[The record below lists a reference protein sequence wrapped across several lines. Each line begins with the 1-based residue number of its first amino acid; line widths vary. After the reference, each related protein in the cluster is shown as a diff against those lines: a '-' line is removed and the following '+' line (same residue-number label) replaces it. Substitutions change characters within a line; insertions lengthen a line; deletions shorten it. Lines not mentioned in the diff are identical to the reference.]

1 MPPMPSRRLH
11 TFHRFSS
18 LPVHVLAFPVSFQI
32 SLDSPGDSDSFAVD
46 GVLSPWLEGPPP
58 SPGASSLGA
67 PSNRLAAIVPH
78 AASCLTTDGPD
89 VSLSPPPQ
97 PVRAH
102 KKRRKGLLERPVA
115 FASRMGGSEFDE
127 EDLDNAGVGIHSRSL
142 PLVSCS
148 AARAIICIGGMAAI
162 GAVGLRLTRDFLR
175 KRRRARL
182 GGPGPPS
189 AFARLLGSVLLANPP
204 TKKKDSGILSRLTG
218 GSLQEAATSEALG
231 ETGSVTALYFT
242 GRSVEQIL
250 ESKGYV
256 PFTPRLKAIVEA
268 SAQRGHKLN
277 VVFVSADN
285 HASDAAKLFKT
296 MPWYAVPFDE
306 SEGRERIRSLYKR
319 FRVTSL
325 PHVVLLDANGRVTN
339 PQAYTSMLANPQD
352 FPWNRKNPLQLLGDR
367 FVTPKGDTVDA
378 SALKGKTV
386 GIYFSAS
393 WCPPCQRFTARLVE
407 TVKKLRERG
416 EQVELVLVSNDRDA
430 ESFKNYFAKMD
441 WLAVPFTD
449 AATRAVAQDTLGVRS
464 LPTLIWVD
472 SSGEVLTR
480 RGVASV
486 SNDPEGALFPW
497 KDKAVKDV
505 DEALE
510 SIAEEPVLLA
520 FMDQATEKTQQQ
532 VQKAMEEAA
541 EALKQEAAGETLPP
555 VPQFLTAKRGS
566 PRTAALRQI
575 CKEGLPAE
583 DAEGQVSL
591 SLLCAQ
597 LILDVFSQK
606 VYVYPKGTEPLTK
619 ESLLDFVGQY
629 RNELLEG
636 RPLTLPD

>member
-1 MPPMPSRRLH
+1 MRSVATACGRAGFVLLL
-11 TFHRFSS
+11 S
-18 LPVHVLAFPVSFQI
+18 LPFVAAI
-32 SLDSPGDSDSFAVD
+32 SLDSQGDSDSFAAE
-46 GVLSPWLEGPPP
+46 GVLSPWPEGPPP
-58 SPGASSLGA
+58 GPTASSPGAS
-67 PSNRLAAIVPH
+67 SNRLAAIVPH
-78 AASCLTTDGPD
+78 AVSGAATDGAD
-89 VSLSPPPQ
+89 GCLSSPQ

-102 KKRRKGLLERPVA
+102 KRSRKELLGGSVA

-127 EDLDNAGVGIHSRSL
+127 EDLDNA
-142 PLVSCS
+142 
-148 AARAIICIGGMAAI
+148 

-204 TKKKDSGILSRLTG
+204 AGKGDSGILSKLTR
-218 GSLQEAATSEALG
+218 SSFQEAATSEALG

-268 SAQRGHKLN
+268 AAQRGHKLK

-285 HASDAAKLFKT
+285 YASDAANLFKT

-306 SEGRERIRSLYKR
+306 SEGREKIRSLYKK

-339 PQAYTSMLANPQD
+339 PHAYTSMLANPQD
-352 FPWNRKNPLQLLGDR
+352 FPWNRKNPLELLGDK
-367 FVTPKGDTVDA
+367 FVTPKGETVDA

-393 WCPPCQRFTARLVE
+393 WCPPCQRFTAKLVE

-416 EQVELVLVSNDRDA
+416 EHVELVLVSNDRDE
-430 ESFKNYFAKMD
+430 ESFNAYFSKMN
-441 WLAVPFTD
+441 WLAVPFKD

-472 SSGEVLTR
+472 SKGEILTR

-497 KDKAVKDV
+497 RDKAVKDV

-520 FMDQATEKTQQQ
+520 FMDRATEETQEQ

-583 DAEGQVSL
+583 GAEEEVSL
-591 SLLCAQ
+591 

-606 VYVYPKGTEPLTK
+606 VYVFPRGTKPLTK
-619 ESLLDFVGQY
+619 ESLLEFVGQY
-629 RNELLEG
+629 RSELLEG

>member
-1 MPPMPSRRLH
+1 MRSAATARGRAGFFFLLL
-11 TFHRFSS
+11 S
-18 LPVHVLAFPVSFQI
+18 LPFVTAI
-32 SLDSPGDSDSFAVD
+32 SLDSPSDSESFAAD
-46 GVLSPWLEGPPP
+46 GVLSPWLEGPPL
-58 SPGASSLGA
+58 SPAASSPGA

-78 AASCLTTDGPD
+78 TVSGAATDGGEG
-89 VSLSPPPQ
+89 PPSQ

-102 KKRRKGLLERPVA
+102 KRSRKDIFNGPVA
-115 FASRMGGSEFDE
+115 FASRMSGSEFDE
-127 EDLDNAGVGIHSRSL
+127 EDLENAGVGVHSKSL

-148 AARAIICIGGMAAI
+148 AAKAIICIGGVAAI

-189 AFARLLGSVLLANPP
+189 AFARLLGSVLLANPQAN
-204 TKKKDSGILSRLTG
+204 KRDSGILSKLTA
-218 GSLQEAATSEALG
+218 GSFQEAATSEALG
-231 ETGSVTALYFT
+231 EPGSVTALYFT

-268 SAQRGHKLN
+268 AAQRGQKLK

-285 HASDAAKLFKT
+285 YASDAANLFKT

-306 SEGRERIRSLYKR
+306 SEGRERIRSLYKK

-352 FPWNRKNPLQLLGDR
+352 FPWNRKNPLELLGDK
-367 FVTPKGDTVDA
+367 FVTTKGETVDA
-378 SALKGKTV
+378 SVLKGKTV

-393 WCPPCQRFTARLVE
+393 WCPPCQRFTAKLVE
-407 TVKKLRERG
+407 TVKKLKERG
-416 EQVELVLVSNDRDA
+416 EQVELVLVSNDRDE
-430 ESFKNYFAKMD
+430 ESFNAYFSKMN
-441 WLAVPFTD
+441 WLAVPFKD

-472 SSGEVLTR
+472 SNGEILTR

-520 FMDQATEKTQQQ
+520 FMDQASEETQEQ

-541 EALKQEAAGETLPP
+541 EALKEEAAGETLPP

-583 DAEGQVSL
+583 GAGEQVSV
-591 SLLCAQ
+591 

-606 VYVYPKGTEPLTK
+606 VYVFPRSTKPLTK
-619 ESLLDFVGQY
+619 ESLLEFVGQY
-629 RNELLEG
+629 RSELLEG